1 MPKSKPAPKPFLTV
15 QAVQCIRCGDVIF
28 SRAQYD
34 YHSCSCGETFIDG
47 GRDYV
52 RVGWKNL
59 HPIGISLVLTQ
70 SNQVL
75 YNDWNKRTDKF
86 GTMKC
91 SIELQKDKTYRRNK
105 GGSFILC
112 SAP

>member
-1 MPKSKPAPKPFLTV
+1 MVKVKCIQCPKCL
-15 QAVQCIRCGDVIF
+15 DVIF
-28 SRAQYD
+28 SRSHYD
-34 YHSCSCGETFIDG
+34 FHSCGCRDCFIDG

-52 RVGWKNL
+52 RVGWKDVL
-59 HPIGISLVLTQ
+59 PIEFNFLVNVTEKA
-70 SNQVL
+70 L

-91 SIELQKDKTYRRNK
+91 SIKLQKDKTYRRNK